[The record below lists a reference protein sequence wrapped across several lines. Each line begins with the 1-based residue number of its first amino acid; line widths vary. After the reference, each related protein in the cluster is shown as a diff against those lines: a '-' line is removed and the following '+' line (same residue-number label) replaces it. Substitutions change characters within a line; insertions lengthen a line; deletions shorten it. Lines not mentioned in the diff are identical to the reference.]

1 MSSNVTS
8 GGRRPPRSGPSG
20 PPPARHRPGG
30 APPRHGPP
38 PPPAAPPPPPPRGGG
53 RAPPPPPLG
62 RLGPL
67 PWIGPAVLLIV
78 VVVLWP
84 VYEMVRTSFLKIS
97 VSGFVR
103 GWAGLDKYRQLFDE
117 PDLGSV
123 ITATV
128 VWTVG
133 VVALTMVL
141 SLGLAQLFNQ
151 RFPGRRLTRWALIAP
166 WAASVLM
173 TAIGFKWML
182 DRTAGVLNTLMTDLG
197 IVDSPKDWLGDP
209 STAWPWMMFVAV
221 FVSLPFTTYT
231 LLAGLQTVPGEVY
244 EAARVD
250 GAGVWQTYRR
260 ITLPLLRPAFL
271 VGVVINLINVF
282 NSFPVIWGMTRGGP
296 DSDTATTTVFM
307 YQLKSSDIGESAAM
321 SVVNFALVVVM
332 VAAFLKVSRWN
343 QEEA

>member
-1 MSSNVTS
+1 MRVSSSTPLRRSGRS
-8 GGRRPPRSGPSG
+8 GGP
-20 PPPARHRPGG
+20 
-30 APPRHGPP
+30 
-38 PPPAAPPPPPPRGGG
+38 
-53 RAPPPPPLG
+53 G

-67 PWIGPAVLLIV
+67 PWIGPAVLLILLV
-78 VVVLWP
+78 VVWP
-84 VYEMVRTSFLKIS
+84 VYEMVRTSFLRIS

-103 GWAGLDKYRQLFDE
+103 GSAGLDKYRKLFDE
-117 PDLGSV
+117 SALPSV
-123 ITATV
+123 LVSTV
-128 VWTVG
+128 VWTV
-133 VVALTMVL
+133 VVVGLTMLV
-141 SLGLAQLFNQ
+141 SLALAQLFNQ
-151 RFPGRRLTRWALIAP
+151 RFPGRRVTRWALIAP

-182 DRTAGVLNTLMTDLG
+182 DRTAGVLNTLMADLG
-197 IVDSPKDWLGDP
+197 LIDGPRDWLGDP

-244 EAARVD
+244 EAAKVD
-250 GAGVWQTYRR
+250 GAGTAQTYWR

-321 SVVNFALVVVM
+321 SVVNFALVLVM
-332 VAAFLKVSRWN
+332 VVLFLKVSRWN
-343 QEEA
+343 KEES

>member
-1 MSSNVTS
+1 
-8 GGRRPPRSGPSG
+8 
-20 PPPARHRPGG
+20 
-30 APPRHGPP
+30 
-38 PPPAAPPPPPPRGGG
+38 
-53 RAPPPPPLG
+53 
-62 RLGPL
+62 
-67 PWIGPAVLLIV
+67 
-78 VVVLWP
+78 
-84 VYEMVRTSFLKIS
+84 MVI
-97 VSGFVR
+97 
-103 GWAGLDKYRQLFDE
+103 
-117 PDLGSV
+117 
-123 ITATV
+123 
-128 VWTVG
+128 
-133 VVALTMVL
+133 

-151 RFPGRRLTRWALIAP
+151 QFPGRRVTRWALIAP

-182 DRTAGVLNTLMTDLG
+182 DRTAGVLNTVMTDLG
-197 IVDSPKDWLGDP
+197 VIDSPEDWLGDP
-209 STAWPWMMFVAV
+209 ATAWPWMMFVAV

>member
-8 GGRRPPRSGPSG
+8 GGRRPPRTG
-20 PPPARHRPGG
+20 RGG
-30 APPRHGPP
+30 ARRSG
-38 PPPAAPPPPPPRGGG
+38 
-53 RAPPPPPLG
+53 LG

-78 VVVLWP
+78 AVVLWP

-133 VVALTMVL
+133 VVALTMVI
-141 SLGLAQLFNQ
+141 SLVLAQLFDQ
-151 RFPGRRLTRWALIAP
+151 RFPGRRVTRWALIAP

-182 DRTAGVLNTLMTDLG
+182 DRTAGVLNTVMTDLG
-197 IVDSPKDWLGDP
+197 IIGSPRDWLGDP
-209 STAWPWMMFVAV
+209 ATAWPWMMFVAV

>member
-8 GGRRPPRSGPSG
+8 GGRRPPRTG
-20 PPPARHRPGG
+20 RGG
-30 APPRHGPP
+30 ARRSG
-38 PPPAAPPPPPPRGGG
+38 
-53 RAPPPPPLG
+53 LG

-78 VVVLWP
+78 AVVLWP

-133 VVALTMVL
+133 VVALTMVI
-141 SLGLAQLFNQ
+141 SLVLAQLFDQ
-151 RFPGRRLTRWALIAP
+151 RFPGRRVTRWALIAP

-182 DRTAGVLNTLMTDLG
+182 DRTAGVLNTVMTDLG
-197 IVDSPKDWLGDP
+197 IIDSPRDWLGDP
-209 STAWPWMMFVAV
+209 ATAWPWMMFVAV

>member
-1 MSSNVTS
+1 MSPSSKSAS
-8 GGRRPPRSGPSG
+8 GRKGRSGL
-20 PPPARHRPGG
+20 A
-30 APPRHGPP
+30 
-38 PPPAAPPPPPPRGGG
+38 
-53 RAPPPPPLG
+53 

-78 VVVLWP
+78 LVVLWP

-97 VSGFVR
+97 SSGFVR
-103 GWAGLDKYRQLFDE
+103 GSAGFDKYKQLFEE
-117 PDLGSV
+117 PSLPSV
-123 ITATV
+123 VLSTV
-128 VWTVG
+128 VWTV
-133 VVALTMVL
+133 VVVGATMLV
-141 SLGLAQLFNQ
+141 SLALAQLFNQ
-151 RFPGRRLTRWALIAP
+151 KFPGRRLTRWALIAP
-166 WAASVLM
+166 WAASVVM

-182 DRTAGVLNTLMTDLG
+182 NQTAGVLNTLMTDLG
-197 IVDSPKDWLGDP
+197 LIDGPQDWLGDP

-231 LLAGLQTVPGEVY
+231 LLAGLQTVPGEIY

-250 GAGVWQTYRR
+250 GANPWQTYLR

-282 NSFPVIWGMTRGGP
+282 NSFPIIWSMTHGGP

-307 YQLKSSDIGESAAM
+307 YQLKNSDIGQSAAM

-332 VAAFLKVSRWN
+332 VVVFLKASRWN
-343 QEEA
+343 QEES

>member
-1 MSSNVTS
+1 MSTNVTP
-8 GGRRPPRSGPSG
+8 GGRRPPRTGRSGV
-20 PPPARHRPGG
+20 HRCG
-30 APPRHGPP
+30 
-38 PPPAAPPPPPPRGGG
+38 
-53 RAPPPPPLG
+53 LG

-78 VVVLWP
+78 FVVLWP

-103 GWAGLDKYRQLFDE
+103 GWAGPDKYRKLFDE
-117 PDLGSV
+117 PGLGSV

-141 SLGLAQLFNQ
+141 SLALAQLFNQ
-151 RFPGRRLTRWALIAP
+151 RFPGRRVTRWALIAP

-197 IVDSPKDWLGDP
+197 VIDQPEDWLGDP
-209 STAWPWMMFVAV
+209 ATAWPWMMFVAV

-250 GAGVWQTYRR
+250 GAGTWQTYRR

-307 YQLKSSDIGESAAM
+307 YQLKNSDIGESAAM

-332 VAAFLKVSRWN
+332 VAAFLKVSGWN
-343 QEEA
+343 KEEA

>member
-1 MSSNVTS
+1 MSTNVTP
-8 GGRRPPRSGPSG
+8 GGRRPPRTGRSG
-20 PPPARHRPGG
+20 AHR
-30 APPRHGPP
+30 
-38 PPPAAPPPPPPRGGG
+38 RG
-53 RAPPPPPLG
+53 LG

-78 VVVLWP
+78 FVVLWP

-103 GWAGLDKYRQLFDE
+103 GWAGPDKYRKLFDE
-117 PDLGSV
+117 PGLGSV

-141 SLGLAQLFNQ
+141 SLALAQLFNQ
-151 RFPGRRLTRWALIAP
+151 RFPGRRVTRWALIAP

-182 DRTAGVLNTLMTDLG
+182 DRTAGVLNTLMADLG
-197 IVDSPKDWLGDP
+197 VIDQPQDWLGDP
-209 STAWPWMMFVAV
+209 ATAWPWMMFVAV

-250 GAGVWQTYRR
+250 GAGAWQTYRR

-307 YQLKSSDIGESAAM
+307 YQLKNSDIGESAAM

-332 VAAFLKVSRWN
+332 VAAFLKVSGWN